1 MIMAAKYPELVN
13 KLVIWGTRAFL
24 IDEDMDGLRG
34 EVLCLQSSENEE
46 FVYLL

>member
-24 IDEDMDGLRG
+24 TDEDMDVLRG
-34 EVLCLQSSENEE
+34 EELCL
-46 FVYLL
+46 